1 MGLDIT
7 ISHGKR
13 SRYFRK
19 CNWLYGWVRRK
30 LELPE
35 LENCK
40 HYKLTRSI
48 IEDLIDDIT
57 KVLSDH
63 SLAEKL
69 LPTESGFFFGSTEYD
84 DWYFDDLRDAKTD
97 LTQLLVKMS
106 DGDTADFWSWY

>member
-84 DWYFDDLRDAKTD
+84 DWYFDDLRNAKTE
-97 LTQLLVKMS
+97 LTQLLVKIS

>member
-13 SRYFRK
+13 SCYFRK
-19 CNWLYGWVRRK
+19 YNWLYGWVRRK

-48 IEDLIDDIT
+48 IEDLIEDIT

-69 LPTESGFFFGSTEYD
+69 LPTESGFFFGNTEYD
-84 DWYFDDLRDAKTD
+84 DWYFDDLRDAKTQ

>member
-30 LELPE
+30 LELTE

-69 LPTESGFFFGSTEYD
+69 LPTESGFFFGNTEYD
-84 DWYFDDLRDAKTD
+84 DWYFDELRDAKTE